1 MVSLVHWSHLVTL
14 VDQTNHYCLK
24 WLKIL
29 VSTLYNKAIFI
40 HFCQNDNFLM
50 ILSTSLRTSTVEL
63 SPFFIWQVGVTE
75 PALQDRVKIIRWDDD
90 GRVTVTTGFYHHHQ
104 QHQTKSLHH
113 HTRQHQ
119 QRTISFLHHHQYY
132 WWWCSHPVIEIILC

>member
-90 GRVTVTTGFYHHHQ
+90 GRVSNSHNRFLPPPPPTSDKITASPHQ
-104 QHQTKSLHH
+104 AAPTKNNFIF
-113 HTRQHQ
+113 T
-119 QRTISFLHHHQYY
+119 
-132 WWWCSHPVIEIILC
+132 PPPILLMMMLPPCHRN